1 MKDLI
6 VIIPVYNESEI
17 IQEVISDWN
26 NCLDKLHIDYLI
38 KVFND
43 GSTDDT
49 LEQLNEVKLQY
60 KNLQIIDKPNSG
72 HGPTILKG
80 YIESQNS
87 KWIFQVDSDNE
98 ITASNFEKFWNVKD
112 EYDFIIGSRTNRQ
125 APLARKI
132 ITQISNT
139 VVGLFFGFG
148 IKDCNAP
155 FRLLKTEVFR
165 DVIQTI
171 PKDTFAPNI
180 IISGL
185 STKHKLRYKNIP
197 VAFEFRKTGEVSINK
212 WKLLKA
218 SLRSFKQTINY
229 ALNF

>member
-17 IQEVISDWN
+17 IQEVVRDWCDN
-26 NCLDKLHIDYLI
+26 LDKLHIDYLI
-38 KVFND
+38 KVYND
-43 GSTDDT
+43 GSKDDT
-49 LEQLNEVKLQY
+49 LLQLNTIKNDFKKLQVV
-60 KNLQIIDKPNSG
+60 DKPNSG

-80 YIESQNS
+80 YFDSLDSE
-87 KWIFQVDSDNE
+87 WLFQVDSDNE
-98 ITASNFEKFWNVKD
+98 ITASNFETFWAAKD
-112 EYDFIIGSRTNRQ
+112 DYDFIIGSRTNRQ
-125 APLARKI
+125 APLARKM

-155 FRLLKTEVFR
+155 FRLLRTKAFKEKIR
-165 DVIQTI
+165 II
-171 PKDTFAPNI
+171 PQDTFAPNI

-185 STKHKLRYKNIP
+185 AVKHKLRYKNIS

-212 WKLLKA
+212 WKLLKV
-218 SLRSFKQTINY
+218 SLRSFRQTINY
-229 ALNF
+229 ALKH